1 MDRNRRRFDQHAL
14 VEGKTVHHEESRIR
28 TDFQILGIVA
38 VQVGIVV
45 REQAVHAAML
55 AEVGAR
61 RSILAGAALA
71 ARDHAGHDPVADLD
85 RKTGGVMGDVL
96 AEHFDHART
105 FMTEHHRAETERI
118 AFIFMA
124 VGAADAAPFHLDQH
138 LIVADRRNR
147 EFLDFKFAGS
157 DQHRSFRHL
166 CHDYTSLLMG
176 CPDRRS
182 RPENCRIYD

>member
-1 MDRNRRRFDQHAL
+1 
-14 VEGKTVHHEESRIR
+14 
-28 TDFQILGIVA
+28 
-38 VQVGIVV
+38 
-45 REQAVHAAML
+45 
-55 AEVGAR
+55 
-61 RSILAGAALA
+61 
-71 ARDHAGHDPVADLD
+71 
-85 RKTGGVMGDVL
+85 MGDVL

-118 AFIFMA
+118 AFVFMA
-124 VGAADAAPFHLDQH
+124 VGTADAAPFHLDQH